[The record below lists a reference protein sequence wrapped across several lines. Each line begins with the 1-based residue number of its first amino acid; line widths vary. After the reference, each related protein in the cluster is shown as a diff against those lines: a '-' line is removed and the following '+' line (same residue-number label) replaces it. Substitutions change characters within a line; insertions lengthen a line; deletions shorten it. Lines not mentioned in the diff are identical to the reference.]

1 MVLTP
6 NITFLKVIEIPE
18 ANIVLRSDDII
29 HVDYNKD
36 VTLDV
41 ELQIRMRAIF
51 DKLADGKKK
60 LFIFSA
66 AEGFTLTKEARNNS
80 DIMNGDSPIAAYAVV
95 ANNLAYKLIANFYLK
110 VNKPKVPFKIFLT
123 IDDAAKWLNTQR

>member
-6 NITFLKVIEIPE
+6 NITFVKVVEIPE
-18 ANIVLRSDDII
+18 ANIVLRSDNII
-29 HVDYNKD
+29 HVDYNKN

-41 ELQIRMRAIF
+41 DLQVSMRKIF
-51 DKLADGKKK
+51 DEIADGKKMH
-60 LFIFSA
+60 FIFSA
-66 AEGFTLTKEARNNS
+66 SEGFNLTKEARENS
-80 DIMNGDSPIAAYAVV
+80 DIMDKNSPISAYGIV

-123 IDDAAKWLNTQR
+123 VEDAAKWLYTQR

>member
-6 NITFLKVIEIPE
+6 NITFLKVVEIPE
-18 ANIVLRSDDII
+18 ANIILRSDNII
-29 HVDYNKD
+29 HVDYGKN

-41 ELQIRMRAIF
+41 NLQISMRKIF
-51 DKLADGKKK
+51 DELAAGKKMH
-60 LFIFSA
+60 FIFSA
-66 AEGFTLTKEARNNS
+66 DEGFILTKEARENS
-80 DIMNGDSPIAAYAVV
+80 EIMDIDSPISAYGIV

-123 IDDAAKWLNTQR
+123 VEEAAKWLYTQH